1 MNHVNLI
8 GKIASAPKF
17 VELENG
23 RKIAQFT
30 MSTTEHFLDSEGKQ
44 KKKSYWH
51 RLTAWGKWV
60 TILDQHYTEGMQLA
74 VEGKL
79 VSRFYRQGIERK
91 HIVEV
96 EVNDI
101 IIL

>member
-8 GKIASAPKF
+8 GKISSAPKV

-23 RKIAQFT
+23 KRIAQFT
-30 MSTTEHFLDSEGKQ
+30 LSTTEMYLDDKGNQ

-60 TILDQHYTEGMQLA
+60 SILDQHA
-74 VEGKL
+74 IEGKL
-79 VSRFYRQGIERK
+79 VSRFYREGQQRK
-91 HIVEV
+91 YVFEI
-96 EVNDI
+96 EVNDLT
-101 IIL
+101 IL

>member
-1 MNHVNLI
+1 M
-8 GKIASAPKF
+8 ASTPK
-17 VELENG
+17 VIELENG
-23 RKIAQFT
+23 RRIAQFT
-30 MSTTEHFLDSEGKQ
+30 MSTTEHYLDAEGKQ

-60 TILDQHYTEGMQLA
+60 NILDQHCTEGMHLA

-79 VSRFYRQGIERK
+79 VSRFYQQGVERK

-96 EVNDI
+96 EVNDLV
-101 IIL
+101 IL

>member
-1 MNHVNLI
+1 
-8 GKIASAPKF
+8 
-17 VELENG
+17 
-23 RKIAQFT
+23 
-30 MSTTEHFLDSEGKQ
+30 
-44 KKKSYWH
+44 
-51 RLTAWGKWV
+51 V
-60 TILDQHYTEGMQLA
+60 TVLDQHYTEGMQLA

>member
-30 MSTTEHFLDSEGKQ
+30 MSTTELFLDSEGKQ
-44 KKKSYWH
+44 KKKSYLR
-51 RLTAWGKWV
+51 RLV
-60 TILDQHYTEGMQLA
+60 
-74 VEGKL
+74 
-79 VSRFYRQGIERK
+79 
-91 HIVEV
+91 
-96 EVNDI
+96 
-101 IIL
+101 